1 MTSVGVYRKWR
12 GGGGGCGVTCGVT
25 VLEVVRPVF
34 DESWHGVETL
44 SQLLEPGEVCLGQG
58 LKRIEAVTGT
68 MQGCNTPGSGVPL
81 GLRHGRAR
89 SGSRPCCLC
98 LQSEAPICRTSV
110 SRVLAISALRG
121 AVLLSLPSA
130 LY

>member
-1 MTSVGVYRKWR
+1 MA

-89 SGSRPCCLC
+89 SGSAPVARFVV
-98 LQSEAPICRTSV
+98 LQSEAPRISSISCRKV
-110 SRVLAISALRG
+110 GRVLALSAFR
-121 AVLLSLPSA
+121 AIDLPSA

>member
-34 DESWHGVETL
+34 DESWHGVETF

-89 SGSRPCCLC
+89 SGSALLPALSYC
-98 LQSEAPICRTSV
+98 QEWVFSV
-110 SRVLAISALRG
+110 VPVWFLMMASISCEVLS
-121 AVLLSLPSA
+121 
-130 LY
+130 